1 MPSYEPAQLL
11 PEVLAIARRAGA
23 AIMEIYAL
31 DFQVEHKDDDS
42 PLTAA
47 DLAAN
52 KVIMEGLKKLT
63 PDIPCLSEEGRDIPF
78 EERRQWPELWIV
90 DPLDG
95 TREFVKKNG
104 EFTVNIALVRDGRP
118 VLGVVHCPALRT
130 DYYAAEGAGAFR
142 ADAEDEGVP
151 ISTSATAA
159 EPRIVASRSHRTQEL
174 EDFLEKLGDHE
185 ALSKGS
191 SLKFCMVAEGVADFY
206 PRLGPTSEWDT
217 AAGQAVVELA
227 GGQVLKTDFTPLT
240 YNQRESILN
249 PYFLVIG
256 DPDYDWQR
264 YFR

>member
-1 MPSYEPAQLL
+1 M
-11 PEVLAIARRAGA
+11 
-23 AIMEIYAL
+23 
-31 DFQVEHKDDDS
+31 
-42 PLTAA
+42 
-47 DLAAN
+47 
-52 KVIMEGLKKLT
+52 
-63 PDIPCLSEEGRDIPF
+63 
-78 EERRQWPELWIV
+78 
-90 DPLDG
+90 
-95 TREFVKKNG
+95 
-104 EFTVNIALVRDGRP
+104 
-118 VLGVVHCPALRT
+118 
-130 DYYAAEGAGAFR
+130 
-142 ADAEDEGVP
+142 
-151 ISTSATAA
+151 
-159 EPRIVASRSHRTQEL
+159 ASRSHRTQEL